1 MATVLSR
8 PCLCSTN
15 RKFGTSPCSSFIVGS
30 FWGILFSPQ
39 CGKLPGHSSP
49 SIKRACRS
57 LEGQGI
63 FEIRDSFAAYSK
75 ERLHV
80 FQSCQDQALYERPID
95 RRAALALFL
104 LASFEPLQFCNSASA
119 ADEEVKLPLNLES
132 YVDEKEGFILLK
144 PTQWTKVEKAGATVL
159 FEDPQ
164 SKGNNV
170 GVVVNPVRIK
180 SLSEFGTVDIVADKL
195 LQAEKRKPS
204 TNDVQ
209 LIKANERQAHGGA
222 PLYQLEYKL
231 DSSRGIKRILSAVTV
246 ASKKLY
252 ILNVAYADTSEKPL
266 QPDMAS
272 LLEQI
277 VNSFD
282 VL

>member
-1 MATVLSR
+1 MRDAMATGLSR
-8 PCLCSTN
+8 PYPWSRN
-15 RKFGTSPCSSFIVGS
+15 REFRGINSSPCRTFVIRTFERSGFCPRSRR
-30 FWGILFSPQ
+30 
-39 CGKLPGHSSP
+39 LPGHSSL
-49 SIKRACRS
+49 SVMRAS
-57 LEGQGI
+57 QPHA
-63 FEIRDSFAAYSK
+63 SFTGNRK

-80 FQSCQDQALYERPID
+80 LPPCQDQALCCKAIG
-95 RRAALALFL
+95 RRAASALLFL
-104 LASFEPLQFCNSASA
+104 TNFEPLKHCNTALA
-119 ADEEVKLPLNLES
+119 ADEKVKLPLILES
-132 YVDEKEGFILLK
+132 YVDEREGFTLLI
-144 PTQWTKVEKAGATVL
+144 PTQWSKIEKAGATAL

-170 GVVVNPVRIK
+170 GVVVNPVRIS

-195 LQAEKRKPS
+195 LQAEKKKPS

-209 LIKANERQAHGGA
+209 LIKVNERLAHGGA

-231 DSSRGIKRILSAVTV
+231 DSSRGVKRILSAVTV

-252 ILNVAYADTSEKPL
+252 ILNVAYADTMEKPL
-266 QPDMAS
+266 QPDTAS
-272 LLEQI
+272 ILEKI